1 MKVKAIIDED
11 FTNYKKACMFIGLG
25 TCNWKCC
32 IEANIPITICQNSEL
47 AKQKDIEISV
57 DEIFHRYTSN
67 PITSAICIGGLEAVT
82 KWQDIVNL
90 IAYFRNNN
98 CNDTFVIYT
107 GYYADEIRPEIE
119 QIKQYGNIVI
129 KFGRYKPN
137 NKPHY
142 DDVLGINLISDNQY
156 GKVIC

>member
-11 FTNYKKACMFIGLG
+11 FTNYKQANMFIALG
-25 TCNWKCC
+25 TCNFKCC
-32 IEANIPITICQNSEL
+32 KEANMPISVCQNSEI
-47 AKQKDIEISV
+47 AKQKDIEVSV
-57 DEIFHRYTSN
+57 DEIFHRYISN
-67 PITSAICIGGLEAVT
+67 PITSAICIGGLEPLT
-82 KWQDIVNL
+82 MWNDIVNL
-90 IAYFRNNN
+90 IAYFRNND

-107 GYYADEIRPEIE
+107 GYYENEVKEQIE
-119 QIKQYGNIVI
+119 QIKPYGNIVM

-142 DDVLGINLISDNQY
+142 DEVLGVNFISDNQY